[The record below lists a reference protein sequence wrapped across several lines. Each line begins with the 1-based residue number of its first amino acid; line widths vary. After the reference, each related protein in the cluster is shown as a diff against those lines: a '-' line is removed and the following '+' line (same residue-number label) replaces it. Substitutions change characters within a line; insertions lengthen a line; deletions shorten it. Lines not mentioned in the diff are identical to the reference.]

1 MEQENI
7 INSMLELIERPAFCV
22 HDGKILQANQSAR
35 QRLIAVGMNIS
46 QLLGNDAAAYSSYQG
61 GTQTMTATVSGTS
74 YRVQVFRV
82 GDNDIFV
89 LESEDPQMRAIALAA
104 QNLRGP
110 LNSVMTVAD
119 LLSCEDSRQ
128 IGQLQRGLNRLHRI
142 VCNMSDS
149 YRYQQGNAAH
159 LETTNITSVFD
170 ECMDAIR
177 THLEI
182 CGIKLQ
188 YTGLAS
194 PVWSLADREML
205 ERAIYNLISNAVK
218 FMDTGSTL
226 YAKVTQNGNLIT
238 FALQAAAET
247 SNTVSAFN
255 RYQREP
261 GIEDSRFGIG
271 LGMPLVRA
279 VAASHGG
286 TVLIDHPADG
296 TTRIT
301 MTLSVVHSSENVVRS
316 SIRIPTSNYAGDRD
330 RGLLELSEILP
341 AEAYQNTD

>member
-22 HDGKILQANQSAR
+22 YDGKVLYVNQAAR
-35 QRLIAVGMNIS
+35 QKLIAAGMNVS
-46 QLLGNDAAAYSSYQG
+46 ELLGNDAAAYSSYQG
-61 GTQTMTATVSGTS
+61 GTQTLTATVSGIP
-74 YRVQVFRV
+74 YRVQVFRIS
-82 GDNDIFV
+82 DNDIFI

-119 LLSCEDSRQ
+119 LLSCEDSSQ
-128 IGQLQRGLNRLHRI
+128 IAQLQRGLNRLHRI

-159 LETTNITSVFD
+159 LETTNLSGVFN
-170 ECMDAIR
+170 ECMEAIR
-177 THLEI
+177 THLDS

-188 YTGLAS
+188 YTGLAA
-194 PVWSLADREML
+194 PIWSLADREML

-218 FMDTGSTL
+218 FMDANSTL
-226 YAKVTQNGNLIT
+226 YAKVTQNGNLISFT
-238 FALQAAAET
+238 LQAASYS
-247 SNTVSAFN
+247 SNAVSAFN

-279 VAASHGG
+279 VAAAHGG
-286 TVLIDHPADG
+286 TVLIDHPDDQ

-301 MTLSVVHSSENVVRS
+301 MTLSVTNSSENIIRS
-316 SIRIPTSNYAGDRD
+316 SICVPTSNYAGDRD

>member
-1 MEQENI
+1 MEQEKI
-7 INSMLELIERPAFCV
+7 INSMLELLERPAFCV
-22 HDGKILQANQSAR
+22 CDGKILQVNQAAR
-35 QRLIAVGMNIS
+35 QKLIAAGMNVS
-46 QLLGNDAAAYSSYQG
+46 ELLGDDAKFYSSYQG
-61 GTQTMTATVSGTS
+61 GTQALTATISGTP
-74 YRVQVFRV
+74 YRVQLSRV
-82 GDNDIFV
+82 GDMDIFV
-89 LESEDPQMRAIALAA
+89 LEADDPQMRAIALAA

-110 LNSVMTVAD
+110 LNSVMTIAD
-119 LLSCEDSRQ
+119 LLSCEDGQQ

-149 YRYQQGNAAH
+149 YRYQQGAAAH
-159 LETTNITSVFD
+159 METTNITGVFD
-170 ECMDAIR
+170 ECMEAIC
-177 THLEI
+177 TLLDG

-188 YTGLAS
+188 YTGLDT

-218 FMDTGSTL
+218 FMDADKTL
-226 YAKVTQNGNLIT
+226 HGKVTQSGNLVSFT
-238 FALQAAAET
+238 LQASGAS
-247 SNTVSAFN
+247 SNIATAFN

-279 VAASHGG
+279 VAAAHGG
-286 TVLIDHPADG
+286 TVLIDHPDDK

-301 MTLSVVHSSENVVRS
+301 MTLSLINSEENVVRS

-341 AEAYQNTD
+341 ADAYQNKN